1 MKKLILLFALSVF
14 ACSSDLFAQDYMK
27 MSKKQLRI
35 EHLKKINLTDSLSE
49 ELSLSSKKSQ
59 NLQSDLNNT
68 SNDLILK
75 SDSLKNSNLEITQLE
90 AELLIS
96 KNELSKLGSELN
108 NLVKQNSE
116 KTNLIADKAKLIEF
130 SNASAKF
137 VVPDGKTWIIHSVI
151 SDYITNIRNR
161 DSDGYADFDKIRIFI
176 KSLNGVPKTNI
187 TRQIFGPLLH
197 STYDLGIGLRFPVVL
212 PEKTT
217 FELITVQWDIKSS
230 IKKYNGKSYLS
241 LVESSN

>member
-1 MKKLILLFALSVF
+1 MKKLILLLALSVF

-68 SNDLILK
+68 SNDLILT

-90 AELLIS
+90 AELIIS

-108 NLVKQNSE
+108 NLVKHSSK
-116 KTNLIADKAKLIEF
+116 KTNLISDKAKLIEF

-137 VVPDGKTWIIHSVI
+137 VVPDGKTWIIHSVLYNYVTNVRKKEGK
-151 SDYITNIRNR
+151 DYYINNVV
-161 DSDGYADFDKIRIFI
+161 RIFF
-176 KSLNGVPKTNI
+176 KSLNGVQKTNI
-187 TRQIFGPLLH
+187 TRNIYGPRIDIAHLPL
-197 STYDLGIGLRFPVVL
+197 VL

-217 FELITVQWDIKSS
+217 FELISVEYDNIGIDT
-230 IKKYNGKSYLS
+230 KKYNGKSYLS

>member
-1 MKKLILLFALSVF
+1 MKKLILLLALSVF
-14 ACSSDLFAQDYMK
+14 AYSSDLFAQDYMK

-68 SNDLILK
+68 SNDLILT

-90 AELLIS
+90 AELIIS

-130 SNASAKF
+130 SNVSAKF

-151 SDYITNIRNR
+151 SDYITNLRKI
-161 DSDGYADFDKIRIFI
+161 DSEGYFDSEDIRIFI

-187 TRQIFGPLLH
+187 TRLIFGPLLYG
-197 STYDLGIGLRFPVVL
+197 SDGRFGLRFPIVF

-217 FELITVQWDIKSS
+217 FELITVQGKLSS
-230 IKKYNGKSYLS
+230 KKKYNGKSYLS

>member
-68 SNDLILK
+68 SNDLILT

-90 AELLIS
+90 AELIIS

-137 VVPDGKTWIIHSVI
+137 VVPDGKTWIIHSVLYTY
-151 SDYITNIRNR
+151 STNIRKEEGENYYISSR
-161 DSDGYADFDKIRIFI
+161 VRIYF
-176 KSLNGVPKTNI
+176 KSLNGVQKTNI
-187 TRQIFGPLLH
+187 TRNIYGPQLH
-197 STYDLGIGLRFPVVL
+197 NDNLPLVL

-217 FELITVQWDIKSS
+217 FELISLEGDIMDNDIK
-230 IKKYNGKSYLS
+230 KFNGKSYLS

>member
-1 MKKLILLFALSVF
+1 MKKLLLLSALLIF
-14 ACSSDLFAQDYMK
+14 ACSSNLFAQDYMK
-27 MSKKQLRI
+27 MRKKQLRI

-68 SNDLILK
+68 SNDLILT

-90 AELLIS
+90 AELIIS

-108 NLVKQNSE
+108 NLVKHSSE

-137 VVPDGKTWIIHSVI
+137 VVPEGKTWIIHSVI
-151 SDYITNIRNR
+151 CDKFTNLRIREGKKYSDVNVV
-161 DSDGYADFDKIRIFI
+161 RIFF
-176 KSLNGVPKTNI
+176 KSLNGVQKTNI
-187 TRQIFGPLLH
+187 TRNIYGPSFTNTKLPL
-197 STYDLGIGLRFPVVL
+197 VL

-217 FELITVQWDIKSS
+217 FELISVEYSNIGIDT
-230 IKKYNGKSYLS
+230 KKYNGKSYLS

>member
-137 VVPDGKTWIIHSVI
+137 VVPDGKTWIIHSVLYTY
-151 SDYITNIRNR
+151 STNIRKR
-161 DSDGYADFDKIRIFI
+161 EGKDYYISSGVRIFF
-176 KSLNGVPKTNI
+176 KSLNGVQKTNI
-187 TRQIFGPLLH
+187 TRNIYGPRLDHDCLP
-197 STYDLGIGLRFPVVL
+197 LVL

-217 FELITVQWDIKSS
+217 FELISLEGDDLGKDIK
-230 IKKYNGKSYLS
+230 KFNGKAYLS
-241 LVESSN
+241 LTEASN

>member
-1 MKKLILLFALSVF
+1 MKKLLLLSALLIF
-14 ACSSDLFAQDYMK
+14 TCSSGLFAQDYMK

-68 SNDLILK
+68 SNDLILT

-90 AELLIS
+90 AELIIS
-96 KNELSKLGSELN
+96 KNELSKLGLELN

-130 SNASAKF
+130 SNVSAKF
-137 VVPDGKTWIIHSVI
+137 VVPDGKTWIIHNVI
-151 SDYITNIRNR
+151 TDYVTNFRKDSNGNA
-161 DSDGYADFDKIRIFI
+161 DSDEIRIFI
-176 KSLNGVPKTNI
+176 KSLNGVSKTNI

-197 STYDLGIGLRFPVVL
+197 RTGGFFGSRFPVVF

-217 FELITVQWDIKSS
+217 FELITFQGELKFM
-230 IKKYNGKSYLS
+230 KKYSGKSYLS

>member
-1 MKKLILLFALSVF
+1 MKKLILIFALSVF

-68 SNDLILK
+68 SNDLILT

-90 AELLIS
+90 AELIIS

-137 VVPDGKTWIIHSVI
+137 VVPDGKTWIIHNVI
-151 SDYITNIRNR
+151 SDYVTNLRK
-161 DSDGYADFDKIRIFI
+161 DSYGTFFTDEIRIFI
-176 KSLNGVPKTNI
+176 KSLNGVSKTNI
-187 TRQIFGPLLH
+187 TRRIFGPLLH
-197 STYDLGIGLRFPVVL
+197 RTTGFFGHRFPVVF

-217 FELITVQWDIKSS
+217 FELITFQGDLESL
-230 IKKYNGKSYLS
+230 KKYNGKSYLS